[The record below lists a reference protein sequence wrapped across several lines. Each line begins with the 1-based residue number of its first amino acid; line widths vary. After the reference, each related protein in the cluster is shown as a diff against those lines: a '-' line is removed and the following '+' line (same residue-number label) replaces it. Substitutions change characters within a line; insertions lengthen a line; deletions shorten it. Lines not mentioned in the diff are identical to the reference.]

1 MIRWRVRGGA
11 GLPLR
16 DVSCWIVGVAAMV
29 DELVALTREECMF
42 WSQKVISSHSRWRKR
57 MRGIDYCSPGISY
70 DVLSRYGG
78 FTTKPT

>member
-1 MIRWRVRGGA
+1 MIRWCVRGGA

-16 DVSCWIVGVAAMV
+16 NVSCLIVGVAAMV

-42 WSQKVISSHSRWRKR
+42 WSQKVISYHSHWLKR
-57 MRGIDYCSPGISY
+57 VRGMDYYSLGISY